1 MIIAVAFV
9 LAYLIGSIPTA
20 VWYGKT
26 FHKIDIRQHGS
37 GNAGA
42 TNTFRV
48 LGKKAGSF
56 VMAVDVVKG
65 CTAAS
70 LPNLFTQ
77 DILVNNNLALTQ
89 ILLGLCAVLGHVFP
103 LFAQFKGGKGVASL
117 LGMTIAIHPYAAF
130 GSLLVFL
137 IILVFTH
144 YVSLGSMLA
153 ALVFPL
159 IVRIPFLH
167 SVEEQTL
174 SIYGFCVFLLLVA
187 THIKNIKRLISG
199 TESKIYLLKKAS
211 N

>member
-1 MIIAVAFV
+1 MILAGVFI

-26 FHKIDIRQHGS
+26 FHNIDVRQHGS

-56 VMAVDVVKG
+56 VMAVDVIKG

-70 LPNLFTQ
+70 LPNFFAG

-89 ILLGLCAVLGHVFP
+89 ILLGLSAVLGHVFP

-117 LGMTIAIHPYAAF
+117 LGMTIAIHPYAAL

-137 IILVFTH
+137 IVLFFFH

-167 SVEEQTL
+167 SAEVQTL

-187 THIKNIKRLISG
+187 THIKNIKRLLNG
-199 TESKIYLLKKAS
+199 TESKIYLIKKA
-211 N
+211 